1 MFRVMWNGTSGMY
14 AEQEKLN
21 EISNNIANMDTV
33 GYKSEQVSFSDLVYE
48 SLNDSKYPT
57 SSDKTAYTGTGV
69 KANGWIR
76 NNKQGNLSQTNINT
90 DFAISGSGYFRVTT
104 ANGTKAYERNGKF
117 NIDGN
122 GKLVDGNGNVLDINY
137 SVDPNSVQF
146 KDDNIVL
153 LENGEIGIKGSDKK
167 VTGVGK
173 IDLYD
178 TVGDDSMLSV
188 GNNLFVP
195 KNGVQ
200 MTVVTDPET
209 KIYQGRLEDSNV
221 DLATEMTDMIVA
233 QRAFESSSKSIKMA
247 DEMWQMVN
255 NLGK

>member
-14 AEQEKLN
+14 AQQEKLN
-21 EISNNIANMDTV
+21 EISNNIANMNTV
-33 GYKSEQVSFSDLVYE
+33 GYKSEKVSFSDLVYE
-48 SLNDSKYPT
+48 SLNDMQYPASSNKT
-57 SSDKTAYTGTGV
+57 SYTGTGV
-69 KANGWIR
+69 KANNWIR
-76 NNKQGNLSQTNINT
+76 DNRQGPLSQTNLNT
-90 DFAISGSGYFRVTT
+90 DFAISGRGYFQVTT

-122 GKLVDGNGNVLDINY
+122 GKLVDGNGNILDINY
-137 SVDPNSVQF
+137 SVNPNSVKF
-146 KDDNIVL
+146 TDRNIVL
-153 LENGEIGIKGSDKK
+153 LENGQIGIKGSDNK
-167 VTGVGK
+167 VTNVGK
-173 IDLYD
+173 VNLYD
-178 TVGDDSMLSV
+178 TIGDDSMLSA

-200 MTVVTDPET
+200 MNVVTDPET

-221 DLATEMTDMIVA
+221 DLAVEMTDMIIA
-233 QRAFESSSKSIKMA
+233 QRAFESSSKSIKMS

>member
-21 EISNNIANMDTV
+21 QISNNIANMNTV

-48 SLNDSKYPT
+48 SLNDQKYPA

-69 KANGWIR
+69 KANNWIR
-76 NNKQGNLSQTNINT
+76 NKKQGNLDTTNINT

-104 ANGTKAYERNGKF
+104 ANGSKAYERNGKF

-122 GKLVDGNGNVLDINY
+122 GKLVDGNGNILDINY
-137 SVDPNSVQF
+137 KVDPNSAKF
-146 KDDNIVL
+146 TDSNIVL
-153 LENGEIGIKGSDKK
+153 LQNGEIGIKGSDNKI
-167 VTGVGK
+167 TDVGK
-173 IDLYD
+173 VDLYD
-178 TVGDDSMLSV
+178 TIGDDSMLSA

-200 MTVVTDPET
+200 MNVVTDPET
-209 KIYQGRLEDSNV
+209 KILQGRLEGSNV
-221 DLATEMTDMIVA
+221 DLATEMTDMIIT
-233 QRAFESSSKSIKMA
+233 QRAFDSSSKSIKMA
-247 DEMWQMVN
+247 DEMWQIVN

>member
-1 MFRVMWNGTSGMY
+1 MFRLMWNGTSAMY
-14 AEQEKLN
+14 AQQEKLN
-21 EISNNIANMDTV
+21 EISNNIANMNTV

-48 SLNDSKYPT
+48 SLNDRENPT
-57 SSDKTAYTGTGV
+57 STDKTSYTGTGV
-69 KANGWIR
+69 KANNWLR
-76 NNKQGNLSQTNINT
+76 NNTQGPLSQTNINT
-90 DFAISGSGYFRVTT
+90 DFAIAGRGYFEVTR

-122 GKLVDGNGNVLDINY
+122 GKLVDGNGNILDINY
-137 SVDPNSVQF
+137 SVDPNSVKF
-146 KDDNIVL
+146 TDSNVVL
-153 LENGEIGIKGSDKK
+153 LENGQIGIKGSDNK
-167 VTGVGK
+167 VTNVGK
-173 IDLYD
+173 VNLYD
-178 TVGDDSMLSV
+178 TIGDDSMLSA

-200 MTVVTDPET
+200 MSVVTDPET
-209 KIYQGRLEDSNV
+209 KILQGRLEDSNV

-233 QRAFESSSKSIKMA
+233 QRAFDSSSKSIKMA